1 MATREPRKF
10 RKDDRELRVS
20 EFEERVIH
28 INRVAKVVKGGRRF
42 GFNALVAVGDGK
54 GKVGIGLGKANDV
67 ASSIQKGTES
77 AKKNMIEVPMVGGTL
92 PYTVLGRFGAGKVLV
107 RPASPGTG
115 IVAGGGVRAVM
126 ECAGVKD
133 VLAKSIGSNNPHNM
147 VKATMEALQEMR
159 SAAEIAKTRGI
170 SVGEL
175 FGREREERGRDSK
188 GQAAQ
193 SPAVVTEPES
203 QGAESFGTEVEN
215 G

>member
-1 MATREPRKF
+1 MAAREPRKF
-10 RKDDRELRVS
+10 RRDDREP

-42 GFNALVAVGDGK
+42 GFNALVAVGDRK
-54 GKVGIGLGKANDV
+54 GRVGIGLGKANDV
-67 ASSIQKGTES
+67 ASSIQKGTEV
-77 AKKNMIEVPMVGGTL
+77 AKKNMITVAMVGGTL
-92 PYTVLGRFGAGKVLV
+92 PFTVTGRFGAGRVLV

-147 VKATMEALQEMR
+147 VKATIDAFKQMQT
-159 SAAEIAKTRGI
+159 AAEVAQARGM
-170 SVGEL
+170 SVSEL
-175 FGREREERGRDSK
+175 FGSD
-188 GQAAQ
+188 
-193 SPAVVTEPES
+193 TE
-203 QGAESFGTEVEN
+203 ADN

>member
-1 MATREPRKF
+1 MATREPRRF
-10 RKDDRELRVS
+10 RRDDREPRVP
-20 EFEERVIH
+20 EFEEKVIH

-42 GFNALVAVGDGK
+42 GFNALVAVGDRK

-67 ASSIQKGTES
+67 ASSIQKGTEN

-92 PYTVLGRFGAGKVLV
+92 PYTVLGRFGAGRVLV

-147 VKATMEALQEMR
+147 VKATMEAFKEMR
-159 SAAEIAKTRGI
+159 SAADVAKMRGI

-175 FGREREERGRDSK
+175 FGRD
-188 GQAAQ
+188 
-193 SPAVVTEPES
+193 
-203 QGAESFGTEVEN
+203 AETRGTEVEN

>member
-1 MATREPRKF
+1 MAMREPRKF
-10 RKDDRELRVS
+10 RRDDREP

-42 GFNALVAVGDGK
+42 GFNALIAVGDRK
-54 GKVGIGLGKANDV
+54 GRVGIGLGKANDV
-67 ASSIQKGTES
+67 ASSIQKGTEV
-77 AKKNMIEVPMVGGTL
+77 AKKNMIKVAMVGGTL
-92 PYTVLGRFGAGKVLV
+92 PFTVLGRFGAGRVLV

-147 VKATMEALQEMR
+147 VKATIEAFKQMQT
-159 SAAEIAKTRGI
+159 AAEVAQARGM
-170 SVGEL
+170 SVSEL
-175 FGREREERGRDSK
+175 FGSD
-188 GQAAQ
+188 
-193 SPAVVTEPES
+193 TE
-203 QGAESFGTEVEN
+203 AEN

>member
-10 RKDDRELRVS
+10 RRDDREP
-20 EFEERVIH
+20 EFEEKVIH

-42 GFNALVAVGDGK
+42 GFNALVAVGDRK
-54 GKVGIGLGKANDV
+54 GRVGIGLGKANDV
-67 ASSIQKGTES
+67 ASSIQKGTEV
-77 AKKNMIEVPMVGGTL
+77 AKKNI
-92 PYTVLGRFGAGKVLV
+92 GAGRVLV

-147 VKATMEALQEMR
+147 VKATIDAFKQMQT
-159 SAAEIAKTRGI
+159 AAEVAQARGM
-170 SVGEL
+170 SVSEL
-175 FGREREERGRDSK
+175 FGSD
-188 GQAAQ
+188 
-193 SPAVVTEPES
+193 TE
-203 QGAESFGTEVEN
+203 ADN

>member
-10 RKDDRELRVS
+10 RRDDREP

-42 GFNALVAVGDGK
+42 GFNALVAVGDRK
-54 GKVGIGLGKANDV
+54 GRVGIGLGKANDV
-67 ASSIQKGTES
+67 ASSIQKGTEV
-77 AKKNMIEVPMVGGTL
+77 AKKNMIKVAMVGGTL
-92 PYTVLGRFGAGKVLV
+92 PFTVLGRFGAGKVLV

-147 VKATMEALQEMR
+147 VKATIEAFKEMQT
-159 SAAEIAKTRGI
+159 AAEVAQARGM
-170 SVGEL
+170 SVSEL
-175 FGREREERGRDSK
+175 FGSD
-188 GQAAQ
+188 
-193 SPAVVTEPES
+193 TE
-203 QGAESFGTEVEN
+203 AEN

>member
-10 RKDDRELRVS
+10 RRDDREP
-20 EFEERVIH
+20 EFEEKVIH

-42 GFNALVAVGDGK
+42 GFNALVAVGDRK
-54 GKVGIGLGKANDV
+54 GRVGIGLGKANDV
-67 ASSIQKGTES
+67 ASSIQKGTEV
-77 AKKNMIEVPMVGGTL
+77 AKKNMITVAMVGGTL
-92 PYTVLGRFGAGKVLV
+92 PFTVTGRFGAGRVLV

-147 VKATMEALQEMR
+147 VKATIDAFKQMQT
-159 SAAEIAKTRGI
+159 AAEVAQARGM
-170 SVGEL
+170 SVSEL
-175 FGREREERGRDSK
+175 FGSD
-188 GQAAQ
+188 
-193 SPAVVTEPES
+193 TE
-203 QGAESFGTEVEN
+203 ADN

>member
-1 MATREPRKF
+1 MSTRERRFSRDREPR
-10 RKDDRELRVS
+10 DRSVP

-42 GFNALVAVGDGK
+42 GFNALVAVGDRG

-67 ASSIQKGTES
+67 ASAIQKGTEN
-77 AKKNMIEVPMVGGTL
+77 AKKNMVEVPMVGGTV
-92 PYTVLGRFGAGKVLV
+92 PYTVLGKFGAGKVLV

-147 VKATMEALQEMR
+147 VKATMEAFKDMR
-159 SAAEIAKTRGI
+159 SAADVAKDRGL

-175 FGREREERGRDSK
+175 FGSRGEASD
-188 GQAAQ
+188 G
-193 SPAVVTEPES
+193 
-203 QGAESFGTEVEN
+203 
-215 G
+215 

>member
-1 MATREPRKF
+1 VP
-10 RKDDRELRVS
+10 

-42 GFNALVAVGDGK
+42 GFNALVAVGDRK
-54 GKVGIGLGKANDV
+54 GRVGIGLGKANDV
-67 ASSIQKGTES
+67 ASSIQKGTEN
-77 AKKNMIEVPMVGGTL
+77 AKKNMISVPMVGGTL

-147 VKATMEALQEMR
+147 VKATMEAFKEMR
-159 SAAEIAKTRGI
+159 SAAEIAKARGI

-175 FGREREERGRDSK
+175 FGRD
-188 GQAAQ
+188 ADA
-193 SPAVVTEPES
+193 
-203 QGAESFGTEVEN
+203 GAEVSKTEAEN

>member
-1 MATREPRKF
+1 MAGREPRG
-10 RKDDRELRVS
+10 RRGVRDARES

-42 GFNALVAVGDGK
+42 GFNALVAVGDAK

-67 ASSIQKGTES
+67 AEAIRKGTEV
-77 AKKNMIEVPMVGGTL
+77 AKKAMIEVPMVGATV

-133 VLAKSIGSNNPHNM
+133 VLAKSIGSNNPHNV
-147 VKATMEALQEMR
+147 VKATMEALKEMR
-159 SAAEIAKTRGI
+159 SAVDVARERGV
-170 SVGEL
+170 SVMEL
-175 FGREREERGRDSK
+175 FG
-188 GQAAQ
+188 
-193 SPAVVTEPES
+193 T
-203 QGAESFGTEVEN
+203 GTEAEDAQEA
-215 G
+215 

>member
-10 RKDDRELRVS
+10 RRDDREP
-20 EFEERVIH
+20 EFEEKVIN

-42 GFNALVAVGDGK
+42 GFNALVAVGDRK
-54 GKVGIGLGKANDV
+54 GRVGIGLGKANDV
-67 ASSIQKGTES
+67 ASSIQKGTEV
-77 AKKNMIEVPMVGGTL
+77 AKKNMITVAMIGGTL
-92 PYTVLGRFGAGKVLV
+92 PFTVTGRFGAGRVLV

-147 VKATMEALQEMR
+147 VKATIDAFKQMQT
-159 SAAEIAKTRGI
+159 AAEVAQARGM
-170 SVGEL
+170 SVSEL
-175 FGREREERGRDSK
+175 FGSD
-188 GQAAQ
+188 
-193 SPAVVTEPES
+193 TE
-203 QGAESFGTEVEN
+203 ADN

>member
-1 MATREPRKF
+1 MVTREPRKF
-10 RKDDRELRVS
+10 RRNDREPREP

-42 GFNALVAVGDGK
+42 GFNALVAVGDRK
-54 GKVGIGLGKANDV
+54 GRVGIGLGKANDV
-67 ASSIQKGTES
+67 ASAIQKGTEV

-92 PYTVLGRFGAGKVLV
+92 PYTVTGRFGAGRVLV

-115 IVAGGGVRAVM
+115 VVAGGGVRAIM

-147 VKATMEALQEMR
+147 VKATMEAFKEMR
-159 SAAEIAKTRGI
+159 SAADVARARGI
-170 SVGEL
+170 SVSEL
-175 FGREREERGRDSK
+175 FGCE
-188 GQAAQ
+188 
-193 SPAVVTEPES
+193 TE
-203 QGAESFGTEVEN
+203 AEN